1 MTAVNDVR
9 PEPWCL
15 FQTGTRVT
23 YTFTALLIR
32 CYDLGP
38 CENTLLHTRRTSK
51 PMSAVIYPVKSV
63 RKGQRTKSPQYADRN
78 LDLVWGKIRD
88 AGIYAA
94 PLEHQLDYGVYRQNL
109 SAWLQATATASK
121 VPTGNEGH
129 SLHGIPPE
137 MHQVLFSS
145 DQAAHCV
152 LMAET
157 DSMTA
162 LNAEIDSMIVPLVP

>member
-1 MTAVNDVR
+1 
-9 PEPWCL
+9 
-15 FQTGTRVT
+15 
-23 YTFTALLIR
+23 
-32 CYDLGP
+32 
-38 CENTLLHTRRTSK
+38 
-51 PMSAVIYPVKSV
+51 MSAVIYPVKSV

-129 SLHGIPPE
+129 SLHMVSLQKCIKFYFPPIKLPT
-137 MHQVLFSS
+137 VS
-145 DQAAHCV
+145 
-152 LMAET
+152 
-157 DSMTA
+157 
-162 LNAEIDSMIVPLVP
+162 